1 MLSAFLAMIDSESNK
16 DRFEQLYN
24 KYKDLMFNISYSYL
38 NDYHAAND
46 AVQEAFLRIAKSIQ
60 KFEQID
66 SEEVF
71 GLISVITKFAAIDTY
86 RILKKPK
93 TEPLAANTK
102 LFKSFD
108 SDCSENFILQEI
120 YRLDEKYSSVLYL
133 KCRYGFTLNEVA
145 NALNLPVSTVKN
157 RLRKGR
163 QLLAEALE
171 IDI

>member
-1 MLSAFLAMIDSESNK
+1 MLSAFLAMIDSTSDKN
-16 DRFEQLYN
+16 RFEQIYI
-24 KYKDLMFNISYSYL
+24 KYKNLIFNISYRYL

-46 AVQEAFLRIAKSIQ
+46 SVQEAFIRIAKNIH
-60 KFEQID
+60 KFQEID
-66 SEEVF
+66 SQETLV
-71 GLISVITKFAAIDTY
+71 LISVIAKFAAIDTY
-86 RILKKPK
+86 RILKGPK

-102 LFKSFD
+102 LFKSLD
-108 SDCSENFILQEI
+108 SDSSENFILQEI

-133 KCRYGFTLNEVA
+133 KCRCGFTLDEVA
-145 NALNLPVSTVKN
+145 DALNLPVSTVKN